1 MRWVSRAIIGVTF
14 LVFLIG
20 CESKAQK
27 AEKQQR
33 ILAEAQLKAKQVKE
47 EAKRKEEELTAKM
60 IGETLGDEIICHA
73 HTVGIDDFRNSFNE
87 SILKPRAFI
96 NKTNGIL
103 TIMFDFDPE
112 VTKELVI
119 YHFLVRLF
127 DANGQHLKH
136 FTTKEYFT
144 HSEKYRDSWDRNG
157 NVILLKAKGN
167 DLQYQINLRDA
178 NFVSAC
184 EFGIQFR

>member
-1 MRWVSRAIIGVTF
+1 MRWVSLAVIGVTF
-14 LVFLIG
+14 LVFLMR
-20 CESKAQK
+20 CEAKEQQ

-33 ILAEAQLKAKQVKE
+33 ILAEAQLKAKQ
-47 EAKRKEEELTAKM
+47 AQEEELTAKM
-60 IGETLGDEIICHA
+60 IRETLGDEIICHA
-73 HTVGIDDFRNSFNE
+73 YTVGIDDFRNSFNE